1 MLTKKLALLAMA
13 FYCLVLSVTAQP
25 AERRYSRQE
34 YIERWKE
41 EAIHQMNAYGI
52 PASITL
58 AQGILESADGN
69 SPLAKYANNHFGI
82 KCHDWKGET
91 FIQDDDRNNECFR
104 KYDNAEESYT
114 DHSLFLKNRDRYASL
129 FDLSPTDYKG
139 WAHGLKKAG
148 YATNPQYAYLL
159 IQVIEE
165 NNLSQYDKEPLFA
178 HKPLKPQAK
187 PVTTEVSF
195 KKHEVKVHD
204 NNIRFIIAKNGD
216 TPFKIAKEFEMGLWQ
231 IYKYNDLNKNDKI
244 KEGDVVYL
252 QPKRSKAKFEFHMT
266 ESGDTMKKISQLY
279 GVKLK
284 KLYKRNGIKYSE
296 EPKTGTII
304 YLRKSI

>member
-1 MLTKKLALLAMA
+1 MLNKKTAILVMALL
-13 FYCLVLSVTAQP
+13 CLIQSTIAQP
-25 AERRYSRQE
+25 AERRFSRGE
-34 YIERWKE
+34 YIERWKD
-41 EAIHQMNAYGI
+41 EAIKQMNAHGI

-58 AQGILESADGN
+58 AQAMLESGDGN

-82 KCHDWKGET
+82 KCHDWTGET
-91 FIQDDDRNNECFR
+91 FVIDDDARNECFR
-104 KYDNAEESYT
+104 KYEDAEESYN
-114 DHSLFLKNRDRYASL
+114 DHSMFLKTRSRYDALFSL
-129 FDLSPTDYKG
+129 AVTDYKG

-165 NNLSQYDKEPLFA
+165 NNLSQYDREPLFA
-178 HKPLKPQAK
+178 HKNIKETKK
-187 PVTTEVSF
+187 PVISVGF

-204 NNIRFIIAKNGD
+204 NNIRYIIAKNGD

-231 IYKYNDLNKNDKI
+231 IYKYNDLENAASI

-252 QPKRSKAKFEFHMT
+252 QPKRNKAKFEFHT
-266 ESGDTMKKISQLY
+266 VEKNDTMKKISQMY

-284 KLYKRNGIKYSE
+284 KLYKRNEIKPGD
-296 EPKTGTII
+296 EPKVGTVV
-304 YLRKSI
+304 YLRKSK